1 VQEAINSQS
10 GDNPNETADANGEG
24 LEERDDACR
33 ELEYGEDVRE
43 DKCAADADASLDA
56 DDDLG
61 TDAGDGLNADLVSR
75 RELGE
80 CAERKVELHDG
91 LDACGD
97 EDDDFAAVR
106 GDISA
111 GLELG
116 CGYFRISE
124 PSDPILDLRKLTN
137 RCEAGIDL
145 ELEIQAETKDDLKLR
160 ICVVGSVTSN
170 NVGGDSAVGD

>member
-1 VQEAINSQS
+1 MLVAVNSQS
-10 GDNPNETADANGEG
+10 CDNTNETADANGEG

-33 ELEYGEDVRE
+33 QLEHGEDVRE

-61 TDAGDGLNADLVSR
+61 ADAGDGLNADLVSC

-80 CAERKVELHDG
+80 CAEREVELHDS

-97 EDDDFAAVR
+97 ENGDFAAVR

-111 GLELG
+111 SLELG
-116 CGYFRISE
+116 CR
-124 PSDPILDLRKLTN
+124 
-137 RCEAGIDL
+137 
-145 ELEIQAETKDDLKLR
+145 
-160 ICVVGSVTSN
+160 
-170 NVGGDSAVGD
+170 